1 MKISIVVS
9 CYNSANTLDW
19 CFQSI
24 EKQSYKDYEVIIIAD
39 TRSRDGTVEKCR
51 WWKDRFGKKAKL
63 VEKACSISEARNLGA
78 SLSKGEII
86 LFLDSDAELI
96 ESDYLERLIELFKE
110 TGADCITGTPVTHE
124 CRSPWEWC
132 IAQEYEQKFIDVGNG
147 FVDFAA
153 TTCLAIKRQ
162 AFNAVGG
169 FKEFSKKG
177 AFGEDFE
184 FAFRLLKLGYRIY
197 NSYELKVFHY
207 FYGNLKTYL
216 KEQLKQAK
224 ARVKVAKMTKVVS
237 DRFTNPLNKVQSLLW
252 ITLPFSLL
260 NKWLFLL
267 NLLALIFWNFPITF
281 RIFRRTRNSKAFLLI
296 PLSVVRSFFWLIGS
310 FLALF

>member
-9 CYNSANTLDW
+9 CYNSASTLDW

-96 ESDYLERLIELFKE
+96 EDDYLKKLIGLFKE

-124 CRSPWEWC
+124 CKSPWEWC

-153 TTCLAIKRQ
+153 TTCLAIKRR

-169 FKEFSKKG
+169 FKVLSKKG

-207 FYGNLKTYL
+207 PYTNLKTYL
-216 KEQLKQAK
+216 IEQLKQAR
-224 ARVKVAKMTKVVS
+224 ARVKIAKLTKVVS
-237 DRFTNPLNKVQSLLW
+237 DGFTNPLNKVQSLLW
-252 ITLPFSLL
+252 ITLPFSLF
-260 NKWLFLL
+260 NSWLFLL
-267 NLLALIFWNFPITF
+267 NLLALTFWNFPITF
-281 RIFRRTRNSKAFLLI
+281 RIFRRTGKAKAFLLI
-296 PLSVVRSFFWLIGS
+296 PLSVIRSFFWLIGS